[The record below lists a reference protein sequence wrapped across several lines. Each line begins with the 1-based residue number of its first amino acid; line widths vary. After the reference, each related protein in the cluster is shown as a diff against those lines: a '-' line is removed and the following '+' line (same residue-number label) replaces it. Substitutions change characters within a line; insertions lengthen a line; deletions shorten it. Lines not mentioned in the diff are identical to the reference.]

1 MDISDEEYIEY
12 GDEEYKKFKRI
23 FETKTYLM
31 LCIEEPLD
39 TIISED
45 KDIVIYDNRKDYYEY
60 SGLPEN
66 IKNKYV
72 NYLHI
77 RSNNKPIT
85 LKDVLTSMMNDK
97 FYSIHN
103 KPMYEYFNHTFLES
117 IYKSKNSNIQYEIFL
132 GS

>member
-1 MDISDEEYIEY
+1 MDISEEEY
-12 GDEEYKKFKRI
+12 GDEEYKKFKEI

-45 KDIVIYDNRKDYYEY
+45 KDIVVYDNRKDYYEY
-60 SGLPEN
+60 SELPDN

-77 RSNNKPIT
+77 RSDNKPIT
-85 LKDVLTSMMNDK
+85 LKDVLTSMMNNR
-97 FYSIHN
+97 FYSIYN

-117 IYKSKNSNIQYEIFL
+117 IYKSKNSNMQYEIFL

>member
-1 MDISDEEYIEY
+1 MNISDEEYIEY

-23 FETKTYLM
+23 FEKKTYLM

-60 SGLPEN
+60 SELPDN

-85 LKDVLTSMMNDK
+85 LKDVLTSMMNDR
-97 FYSIHN
+97 FYSINN

-117 IYKSKNSNIQYEIFL
+117 IYKSKNSNMQYEIFL

>member
-1 MDISDEEYIEY
+1 MNISEEEYIEY
-12 GDEEYKKFKRI
+12 GDDEYKKFKNI

-31 LCIEEPLD
+31 LCIEESLD

-60 SGLPEN
+60 SELPDN

-77 RSNNKPIT
+77 RSDNKPIT
-85 LKDVLTSMMNDK
+85 LKDVLTSMMNDR

-117 IYKSKNSNIQYEIFL
+117 IYKSKNSNMQYEIFL

>member
-1 MDISDEEYIEY
+1 MNISDEEYIEY
-12 GDEEYKKFKRI
+12 GDEEYKKFKEI
-23 FETKTYLM
+23 FEKKTYLM

-60 SGLPEN
+60 SELPVN

-85 LKDVLTSMMNDK
+85 LKDVLTSMMNDR
-97 FYSIHN
+97 FYSINN

-117 IYKSKNSNIQYEIFL
+117 IYKSKNSNMQYEIFL

>member
-1 MDISDEEYIEY
+1 MNISDEEYIEY
-12 GDEEYKKFKRI
+12 GDEEYKKFKGI
-23 FETKTYLM
+23 FEKKTYLM

-60 SGLPEN
+60 SELPDN

-85 LKDVLTSMMNDK
+85 LKDVLTSMMNDR
-97 FYSIHN
+97 FYSINN

-117 IYKSKNSNIQYEIFL
+117 IYKSKNSNMQYEIFL

>member
-1 MDISDEEYIEY
+1 MNISDEEYIEY
-12 GDEEYKKFKRI
+12 GDEEYKKFKSI
-23 FETKTYLM
+23 FEKKTYLM

-60 SGLPEN
+60 SELPEN

-85 LKDVLTSMMNDK
+85 LKDVLTSMMNDR
-97 FYSIHN
+97 FYSINN
-103 KPMYEYFNHTFLES
+103 KPMYEYFNHTFLEN
-117 IYKSKNSNIQYEIFL
+117 IYKSKNSNMQYELFL

>member
-1 MDISDEEYIEY
+1 
-12 GDEEYKKFKRI
+12 
-23 FETKTYLM
+23 M

-39 TIISED
+39 TIISEA

-60 SGLPEN
+60 SELPDN

-72 NYLHI
+72 NYLHV
-77 RSNNKPIT
+77 RSVNKQIT
-85 LKDVLTSMMNDK
+85 LKDILTSMMNDI

-103 KPMYEYFNHTFLES
+103 KPMYECFNHTFLES
-117 IYKSKNSNIQYEIFL
+117 IYKSKKSNIQYELFL